1 MDAHVACGNVA
12 ATRQRAGASVRA
24 GQGLAAR
31 KLSREPQ
38 ENAAKI
44 TMNAREHLSDD
55 GQAMLLLCSSLA
67 LPPAAAET
75 DLSPLKLSEWNQLE
89 RKIRE
94 SSWKHPAA
102 LHGRSA
108 DELAKTLALS
118 GGEAERIARL
128 LEFAGE
134 LSVELQNHF
143 ERGLWAVTRVDEH
156 YPAHLRARL
165 KHQAPTV
172 LFGSGNIRLLQRAGV
187 AVVGS
192 RDIDEAGA
200 AFARDIGAKAVA
212 AKLPV
217 VSGGARGTDRI
228 AMQAA
233 LEAGGIAFGA
243 LADSLERA
251 ARQADVRE
259 FVSDG
264 KLVLLTPYS
273 PDAGFSVG
281 AAMGRNKLIY
291 GLAEFA
297 VVVSS
302 DYQTGGTWA
311 GAVEALRA
319 GWCPVLARDGDG
331 VPSGNKELLKLG
343 ATALPSNELPEI
355 SNLMEWVQ
363 QQAPA
368 KTAELF
374 DFGLR
379 DKPR

>member
-1 MDAHVACGNVA
+1 
-12 ATRQRAGASVRA
+12 
-24 GQGLAAR
+24 
-31 KLSREPQ
+31 
-38 ENAAKI
+38 
-44 TMNAREHLSDD
+44 MNAREYLSDD

-67 LPPAAAET
+67 LPPSAAET
-75 DLSPLKLSEWNQLE
+75 ELSPLKLSEWNQLE

-94 SSWKHPAA
+94 SSLKTPAA

>member
-1 MDAHVACGNVA
+1 
-12 ATRQRAGASVRA
+12 
-24 GQGLAAR
+24 
-31 KLSREPQ
+31 
-38 ENAAKI
+38 
-44 TMNAREHLSDD
+44 MNAREYLSDD
-55 GQAMLLLCSSLA
+55 GQAMLLLCSSFA

-75 DLSPLKLSEWNQLE
+75 ELSPLKLSEWNQLE

-331 VPSGNKELLKLG
+331 VPRGNKELLKLG

>member
-1 MDAHVACGNVA
+1 
-12 ATRQRAGASVRA
+12 
-24 GQGLAAR
+24 
-31 KLSREPQ
+31 
-38 ENAAKI
+38 
-44 TMNAREHLSDD
+44 MNAREYLSDD

-67 LPPAAAET
+67 LPPSAAET
-75 DLSPLKLSEWNQLE
+75 DLSPLKLGEWNQLE

-94 SSWKHPAA
+94 SSLKTPAA

-108 DELAKTLALS
+108 AELARALALS
-118 GGEAERIARL
+118 GGEAERITRL
-128 LEFAGE
+128 LEFAGG

-156 YPAHLRARL
+156 YPSHLRGRL

-172 LFGSGNIRLLQRAGV
+172 LFGAGNIRLLQRAGV

-200 AFARDIGAKAVA
+200 AFARNIGAKAVA

-217 VSGGARGTDRI
+217 VSGGARGTDRV

-243 LADSLERA
+243 LADSLERT

-264 KLVLLTPYS
+264 KLVVLTPYA

-281 AAMGRNKLIY
+281 AASRTRQRLCPPAGR
-291 GLAEFA
+291 
-297 VVVSS
+297 
-302 DYQTGGTWA
+302 
-311 GAVEALRA
+311 AVESALRA
-319 GWCPVLARDGDG
+319 D
-331 VPSGNKELLKLG
+331 
-343 ATALPSNELPEI
+343 
-355 SNLMEWVQ
+355 
-363 QQAPA
+363 PA
-368 KTAELF
+368 AH
-374 DFGLR
+374 
-379 DKPR
+379 P